1 MWWLPLLPF
10 SLMKFLLYIIGLRR
24 TSGSKSGEFIYSDKH
39 QKFIYQGRELDADE
53 FNVLM
58 AKQWP
63 LQRMANQQVSGFAF
77 VPDETET
84 VETPKPAFFEFPLTD
99 EPVAEPCSEPVPD
112 ELPAE
117 ETPETEKPATE
128 ESPADEPAPVTD
140 EAPKSTRTKKNK

>member
-39 QKFIYQGRELDADE
+39 QKFIYQGRELEADE

-77 VPDETET
+77 VPDETEE
-84 VETPKPAFFEFPLTD
+84 VETPKPAFFEFPLNDETPPIDAPIDDAPAETGEEETD
-99 EPVAEPCSEPVPD
+99 SEPVID
-112 ELPAE
+112 QSPAE
-117 ETPETEKPATE
+117 ETPETE
-128 ESPADEPAPVTD
+128 EP
-140 EAPKSTRTKKNK
+140 APKSTRNKSKK